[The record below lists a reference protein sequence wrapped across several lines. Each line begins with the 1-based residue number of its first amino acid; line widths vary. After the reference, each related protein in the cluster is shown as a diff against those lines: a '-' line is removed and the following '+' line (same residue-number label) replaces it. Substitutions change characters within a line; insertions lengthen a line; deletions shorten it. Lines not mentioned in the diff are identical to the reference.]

1 MMRNQMSYGLDFS
14 QMAGHE
20 SLHKFN
26 IQQAHW
32 HSDQISQFLDSL
44 AVFPNQWTAFID
56 IKQAQTSA
64 QWVVRH
70 YGISR
75 RDSKT
80 SLVRRLIVDGMRQLR
95 GIKD

>member
-1 MMRNQMSYGLDFS
+1 MVGIFPKRLVMNHCINSIYKRR
-14 QMAGHE
+14 
-20 SLHKFN
+20 
-26 IQQAHW
+26 
-32 HSDQISQFLDSL
+32 SDQISQFLDSL
-44 AVFPNQWTAFID
+44 AVSPNQWTAFID

>member
-1 MMRNQMSYGLDFS
+1 MVGIFPKRLVMNHCIDSIHNR
-14 QMAGHE
+14 
-20 SLHKFN
+20 
-26 IQQAHW
+26 
-32 HSDQISQFLDSL
+32 HSDQISQLLDSL
-44 AVFPNQWTAFID
+44 AVSPNQWTAFID

-80 SLVRRLIVDGMRQLR
+80 SLVRRLIVD
-95 GIKD
+95 IE

>member
-1 MMRNQMSYGLDFS
+1 MVGIFPKRLVMNHCISNSIYNRR
-14 QMAGHE
+14 
-20 SLHKFN
+20 
-26 IQQAHW
+26 
-32 HSDQISQFLDSL
+32 SDQISQLLDSL
-44 AVFPNQWTAFID
+44 AVSPNQWTAFID

-80 SLVRRLIVDGMRQLR
+80 SLVRRLIVDGMRRLR
-95 GIKD
+95 EIKD

>member
-1 MMRNQMSYGLDFS
+1 MSYGRDFS

-26 IQQAHW
+26 THW
-32 HSDQISQFLDSL
+32 HSDQISQLLDSL
-44 AVFPNQWTAFID
+44 AVSPNQWTAFID

-80 SLVRRLIVDGMRQLR
+80 SLVRRLIVDGMRRLR
-95 GIKD
+95 RIKD

>member
-1 MMRNQMSYGLDFS
+1 MSYGRDFS

-56 IKQAQTSA
+56 IKQARPPLSGSSDITEFL
-64 QWVVRH
+64 
-70 YGISR
+70 GEI
-75 RDSKT
+75 
-80 SLVRRLIVDGMRQLR
+80 LRRL
-95 GIKD
+95 